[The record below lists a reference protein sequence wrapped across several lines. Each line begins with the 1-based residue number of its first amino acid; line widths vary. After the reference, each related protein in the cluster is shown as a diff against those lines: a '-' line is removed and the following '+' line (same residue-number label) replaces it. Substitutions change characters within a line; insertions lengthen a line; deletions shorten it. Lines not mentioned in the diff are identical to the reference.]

1 MIWRLI
7 AILCAAAGAAAAA
20 APQLQPG
27 QIPFE
32 WDRETLDLFS
42 TLPIQD
48 GGRVKPLS
56 TFAAFTMLKLNGKR
70 FATLPVFGKTNPE
83 TGEPVEKRFTPME
96 WMLDCLFFPR
106 AAEHYRTFLVE
117 DAAVLD
123 AIGVPHEGRDRFDR
137 YSYAELEPGLDKLF
151 ELAEQYRPID
161 DKEKTPVQ
169 GQIVELA
176 SNVFLFRQ
184 ITLYLDFARHDYSI
198 QPGSP
203 LAAALPDPTFSGV
216 LKRAKTL
223 QLLRLVLDEGIESL
237 RSHLSPEE
245 FAQIEAGLPQSIG
258 QLDETARQ
266 KHMDA
271 VHALAEEL
279 QLMAT
284 RASGLALLPPGPGL
298 GDHEDWLTAGDV
310 AMMAFAPRMDVSRE
324 LEMVGAFERM
334 ARATNDAGAFKAELA
349 KLHEEVV
356 GLAKSRGEYGK
367 VPLEVSFYRW
377 KFFFWGQWLYVLAFA
392 GAALT
397 WMFPFNARW
406 GKWFPA
412 LLVPPTALV
421 IAGIV
426 MRCIIRGRPPVS
438 TLYETILFITAVAV
452 VVAILI
458 ELMNRQKIAL
468 SVGAFLGMAGMFLAN
483 RFEVQQGVDT
493 MPSLQAVLDTNFWL
507 STHVTAITMGY
518 AAGLL
523 AGFIAHIYILG
534 KLIGL
539 KKADSAFYKS
549 VARMTYGVL
558 CFALVFSVVGTV
570 LGGIWANESWG
581 RFWGWD
587 PKENGAL
594 MIVLWQLAILHGRM
608 GGYIRDLG
616 VAAAAVFGNI
626 VVAFS
631 WWGVNLLGVG
641 LHSYGFTSGILPWLL
656 LFYALE
662 GIVILL
668 GVYVWLREPAFQ
680 GAPQSPA
687 LAPVLVSGGGKK
699 KSKRTLPAKASK

>member
-1 MIWRLI
+1 MILRLTAI
-7 AILCAAAGAAAAA
+7 ASVVACAVAAA
-20 APQLQPG
+20 APPLGPG
-27 QIPFE
+27 QVPFQ
-32 WDRETLDLFS
+32 WDKETLDLFS

-70 FATLPVFGKTNPE
+70 FATLPAFRTIDAE
-83 TGEPVEKRFTPME
+83 TGEPEEKRVSPME

-106 AAEHYRTFLVE
+106 AAEHYRTFVVE

-123 AIGVPHEGRDRFDR
+123 AIGVPHEGRDRFDH
-137 YSYAELEPGLDKLF
+137 YSYAELEPGLGKLF

-184 ITLYLDFARHDYSI
+184 MALYLDFARHDFSI

-203 LAAALPDPTFSGV
+203 LAAALSEPTFSGI

-237 RSHLSPEE
+237 QSHLSPEE
-245 FAQIEAGLPQSIG
+245 FAQIQAGLPEGIN
-258 QLDETARQ
+258 QLDEAAR
-266 KHMDA
+266 KRHMED
-271 VHALAEEL
+271 VRVLAEEL

-298 GDHEDWLTAGDV
+298 GEQEDWLTAGDV
-310 AMMAFAPRMDVSRE
+310 AMMAFAPTLDVSRE
-324 LEMVGAFERM
+324 LDTVAALERM
-334 ARATNDAGAFKAELA
+334 ARATDNVDAFKAELA
-349 KLHEEVV
+349 KLHQSVV

-377 KFFFWGQWLYVLAFA
+377 KFFFWGLWLYVLAFA
-392 GAALT
+392 GVAVT
-397 WMFPFNARW
+397 WLFPFNARS
-406 GKWFPA
+406 GKWFPVM
-412 LLVPPTALV
+412 LVPPTTLL

-426 MRCIIRGRPPVS
+426 VRCIIRGRPPVS

-452 VVAILI
+452 VVAMLI

-468 SVGAFLGMAGMFLAN
+468 SVGAVLGMAGMFLAN

-507 STHVTAITMGY
+507 STHVTSITMGY

-534 KLIGL
+534 RLIGL
-539 KKADSAFYKS
+539 KKGDPAFYKN

-558 CFALVFSVVGTV
+558 CFGLLFAVVGTV

-594 MIVLWQLAILHGRM
+594 MIVLWELAILHGRM

-656 LFYALE
+656 SFYVLE
-662 GIVILL
+662 GMIVLL
-668 GVYVWLREPAFQ
+668 GIYVWLRDPASRRAHS
-680 GAPQSPA
+680 APAPA
-687 LAPVLVSGGGKK
+687 PAAATAAGRRKTR
-699 KSKRTLPAKASK
+699 RTLPAKASK